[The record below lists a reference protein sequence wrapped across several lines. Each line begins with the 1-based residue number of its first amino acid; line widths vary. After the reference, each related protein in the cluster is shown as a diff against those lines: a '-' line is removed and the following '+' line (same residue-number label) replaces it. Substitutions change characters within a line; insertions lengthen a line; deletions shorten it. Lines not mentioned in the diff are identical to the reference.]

1 MSQRRDLKS
10 HLPQESAQGAPARAE
25 TEKHHVSLYPSR
37 QQSLGTTDFIRRLAQ
52 EEPVSASLCRQPQL
66 KLLPTLWNKSAAAAE
81 AEKRRAAT
89 ARELKGIPSQQEAAA
104 ALASPTPWAAGC
116 WVFTDRVKRSR
127 MLARLIPST
136 GAGEVGACFV
146 QLH

>member
-1 MSQRRDLKS
+1 M
-10 HLPQESAQGAPARAE
+10 
-25 TEKHHVSLYPSR
+25 
-37 QQSLGTTDFIRRLAQ
+37 
-52 EEPVSASLCRQPQL
+52 SASLCRQPPL
-66 KLLPTLWNKSAAAAE
+66 KQLPTLWNKSAAAAE

-89 ARELKGIPSQQEAAA
+89 ARELKGIPSQQEAPA
-104 ALASPTPWAAGC
+104 ALASPTPWVAGC

-136 GAGEVGACFV
+136 GAGEVEACFV